1 MPSSWNRGPE
11 EFHKIY
17 LENTDTFYRSA
28 GRSYKSEIDAFIT
41 DCALRV
47 WSHSTGTTQEK
58 VDLANQIYSR
68 SQEKPNWLLWNMT
81 EKMVQTGEFLPP
93 LFFWSLVEEDA
104 RTGSQ
109 NSRILVRITTN
120 ILLYAAACDYEITDA
135 EAQAIT
141 EITDKL
147 NALCDSHNVKKD
159 TGGLNPFDYVTSS
172 APGFLENADSSQGTQ
187 AAPKPETK
195 AEEKT
200 EEGTAAAEE
209 EKPLPSQEELLEQ
222 LDSLIGLEEV
232 KKDVKSLINLIK
244 VRKLRTDNDLPIPP
258 MSMHMV
264 FMGNPGTGKTT
275 VARLM
280 GQLYAAI
287 GALSKG
293 QLIETDRSGLVAG
306 YVGQTAMKTQ
316 EMINSALGGV
326 LFIDEAYSLSSGG
339 ENDYGREA
347 IETLLKAMEDHRD
360 ELVVI
365 VAGYDEPMEKF
376 LHSNPGLESRFNK
389 YFYFPDYTGE
399 ELMGIFNLQCKKNG
413 YTLSPE
419 AEELA
424 KQAFNVMYET
434 RDDNFGNGRDVRNCF
449 EDMVAR
455 QSDRVAAMED
465 PSKDDLM
472 TFLPEDLV
480 AAGLI
485 RAEELLPDT
494 SEEEDEEEKKKGL
507 GRLFS

>member
-1 MPSSWNRGPE
+1 MPSTWNRAPE
-11 EFHKIY
+11 EFHKLY
-17 LENTDTFYRSA
+17 LENTDSFYRVA
-28 GRSYKSEIDAFIT
+28 GRSLKSEVDAFIT

-47 WSHSTGTTQEK
+47 WSHSTGTTQQK
-58 VDLANQIYSR
+58 VDMANEIYSR
-68 SQEKPNWLLWNMT
+68 SQDKPNWLLWNMT
-81 EKMVQTGEFLPP
+81 EKVCSSEEFLPP

-104 RTGSQ
+104 RSGKE
-109 NSRILVRITTN
+109 NSRLLIRVTTN
-120 ILLYAAACDYEITDA
+120 ILLYLAACDYEITEA
-135 EAQAIT
+135 EARAIT

-147 NALCDSHNVKKD
+147 TALCDSHDIKK
-159 TGGLNPFDYVTSS
+159 TSSGLDPFDYVTSN
-172 APGFLENADSSQGTQ
+172 APGFMENASSQGTQ
-187 AAPKPETK
+187 TAPKTE
-195 AEEKT
+195 AKT
-200 EEGTAAAEE
+200 EGASADETAELE
-209 EKPLPSQEELLEQ
+209 LPTQEELMEQ
-222 LDSLIGLEEV
+222 LDALIGLEEV

-244 VRKLRTDNDLPIPP
+244 VRKLRTDNDLPVPP

-293 QLIETDRSGLVAG
+293 QLIETDRSGMVAG
-306 YVGQTAMKTQ
+306 YVGQTAIKTQ
-316 EMINSALGGV
+316 EVITSALGGV

-365 VAGYDEPMEKF
+365 VAGYTGPMEKF
-376 LHSNPGLESRFNK
+376 LSSNPGLESRFNK

-399 ELMGIFNLQCKKNG
+399 ELLGIFKLQCKKHS

-419 AEELA
+419 AEEFA
-424 KQAFNVMYET
+424 KNAFNVMYET
-434 RDDNFGNGRDVRNCF
+434 RDSNFGNGRDVRNCF

-455 QSDRVAAMED
+455 QSDRIAAMAN
-465 PSKDDLM
+465 PSKEDLM
-472 TFLPEDLV
+472 TFVPEDLV

-485 RAEELLPDT
+485 AEEELLPDT
-494 SEEEDEEEKKKGL
+494 TEEEPEPKKGL
-507 GRLFS
+507 GKLFS

>member
-1 MPSSWNRGPE
+1 MPSTWNRAPE
-11 EFHKIY
+11 DFHKIY
-17 LENTDTFYRSA
+17 VENTESFYRSA
-28 GRSYKSEIDAFIT
+28 GKSLKKDLDAFFT
-41 DCALRV
+41 DCAFRI

-58 VDLANQIYSR
+58 VNMANEIYSKG
-68 SQEKPNWLLWNMT
+68 QEKPNWLLWNMT
-81 EKMVQTGEFLPP
+81 EKVCSSGEFLPP

-104 RTGSQ
+104 RSHTK
-109 NSRILVRITTN
+109 NSRLLVRITTN
-120 ILLYAAACDYEITDA
+120 ILLYLAACDYDITDA
-135 EAQAIT
+135 EATAIT

-147 NALCDSHNVKKD
+147 SALCDSHD
-159 TGGLNPFDYVTSS
+159 IPRSSGGLNPFDFVTSAAS
-172 APGFLENADSSQGTQ
+172 GFLENAGAQSTQ
-187 AAPKPETK
+187 NAQKGETK
-195 AEEKT
+195 TEGKAET
-200 EEGTAAAEE
+200 EQE

-222 LDSLIGLEEV
+222 LDALIGLEEV

-244 VRKLRTDNDLPIPP
+244 VRKLRTDHELPVPP

-287 GALSKG
+287 GALEKG

-306 YVGQTAMKTQ
+306 YVGQTAIKTQ
-316 EMINSALGGV
+316 EVISSALGGV

-365 VAGYDEPMEKF
+365 VAGYDEPMEAF
-376 LHSNPGLESRFNK
+376 LSSNPGLESRFNK

-399 ELMGIFNLQCKKNG
+399 ELMGIFQLQCKKNG
-413 YTLSPE
+413 YTLSEE
-419 AEELA
+419 AEKLA
-424 KQAFNVMYET
+424 KEAFNKMYEE
-434 RDDNFGNGRDVRNCF
+434 RSDNFGNGRDVRNRF
-449 EDMVAR
+449 EDMVSR
-455 QSDRVAAMED
+455 QSDRIAQMES
-465 PSKDDLM
+465 PSKEDLM

-480 AAGLI
+480 QAGLI
-485 RAEELLPDT
+485 EDPALSSVDT
-494 SEEEDEEEKKKGL
+494 
-507 GRLFS
+507 